1 MRPKTSVSYDR
12 WQWRRVSSG
21 TPVVVRNHFAKGCK
35 ALFAGRGTDMEIAD
49 WRSRIDKL
57 DEQIV
62 ALLSERAAAAVAI
75 GQLKRGSNAPIY
87 EPNREQAVFEHV
99 RAVNPGPLTAAQLQ
113 DIYDRLMDVMRA
125 LQRVDAPVESSS
137 APVAR

>member
-1 MRPKTSVSYDR
+1 
-12 WQWRRVSSG
+12 
-21 TPVVVRNHFAKGCK
+21 
-35 ALFAGRGTDMEIAD
+35 MEIAD